1 MSILT
6 DKKTGRLFV
15 QFQLHGT
22 SHKKRLPTGTTKQQA
37 IQLEVKLKN
46 QLFFDNEG
54 LNPKPKPQELW
65 EVFVDNVYLEHVE
78 ANQCPGS
85 LEKAITI
92 CKASMPFFKGMT
104 LREIRTAD
112 VERFKTLR
120 MQTPT
125 RHGHKRKA
133 STIHREISILSRV
146 FSLAVKNDLCEYNPC
161 SRLDLPKFDN
171 TQDRVLQ
178 LEDWERFF
186 RGFRNTL
193 QREICEVVL
202 FTGLRQND
210 ILGLRKSHVNW
221 QAEQIVL
228 IQGKTQ
234 RKVRIDMNETVK
246 AILQARMDNGND
258 LFFPSYRTGKQMHSI
273 KHGISFACVRAGLE
287 RLTIRDLRR
296 SFGTVLHELGY
307 DDSTI
312 AQLLG
317 HSDMRSIHRYK
328 RGTAIKKEAVT
339 TLETLAK
346 SAKNHA
352 ALDLTNLTAS
362 VKPLQ
367 TLVEMRRF
375 ELLASALRTENI
387 SVKIH

>member
-1 MSILT
+1 MSVYSDPKT
-6 DKKTGRLFV
+6 DRLFI
-15 QFQLHGT
+15 QFQCQGT
-22 SHKKRLPTGTTKQQA
+22 PYKKRLPAGTTKQQA
-37 IQLEVKLKN
+37 VQLEIKLKN
-46 QLFFDNEG
+46 QLFFDNQG
-54 LNPKPKPQELW
+54 FNKQDASDELW
-65 EVFVDNVYLEHVE
+65 EDFLCEVYLPHVE
-78 ANQCPGS
+78 ANQCDGS
-85 LEKAITI
+85 LAKAITI
-92 CKASMPFFKGMT
+92 CKASMPFLKGKT
-104 LREIRTAD
+104 LREIKTAD
-112 VERFKTLR
+112 LERFKTLR
-120 MQTPT
+120 MQTLT

-133 STIHREISILSRV
+133 STIHREMSILSRV
-146 FSLAVKNDLCEYNPC
+146 FSLAEKNDLCDYNPC

-193 QREICEVVL
+193 QRDICEVVL

-228 IQGKTQ
+228 VQGKTQ

-246 AILQARMDNGND
+246 AILQARLANGND

-273 KHGISFACVRAGLE
+273 KHGIGFACVRAGLE

-339 TLETLAK
+339 TLETLVK

-352 ALDLTNLTAS
+352 TLDLTDLTAS
-362 VKPLQ
+362 AKPLQ

-375 ELLASALRTENI
+375 ELLASALRTP
-387 SVKIH
+387 VRIH